1 MTCKG
6 QDWRTA
12 PRCEPAAVPTC
23 AHPGC
28 KGECFPGLAR
38 CYEHASKD
46 ALALLVEDAVRRG
59 YRPGLLRLR
68 QGA

>member
-1 MTCKG
+1 MTTHG
-6 QDWRTA
+6 NDWRTA
-12 PRCEPAAVPTC
+12 PKPMRKRTC
-23 AHPGC
+23 QHPGC
-28 KGECFPGLAR
+28 KAECFPGLAR
-38 CYEHASKD
+38 CYEHATKD

>member
-1 MTCKG
+1 MTTQG

-12 PRCEPAAVPTC
+12 ARVLPRRACQ
-23 AHPGC
+23 HPGC
-28 KGECFPGLAR
+28 AADAFPGLAR

-59 YRPGLLRLR
+59 YRPGLLHLR

>member
-1 MTCKG
+1 MTTHGK
-6 QDWRTA
+6 DWRTA
-12 PRCEPAAVPTC
+12 ARSLPSRTCSEPECGAA
-23 AHPGC
+23 
-28 KGECFPGLAR
+28 CFPGLAR
-38 CYEHASKD
+38 CYAHASKD